1 MNDKRGGDDNI
12 HSWNIALKGEVT
24 EGEKALLDCIMRERR
39 KRVYASSI
47 GVRWADGMPLTLE
60 MIRSFFKGE
69 GNLVEML
76 EDLTA
81 KGYLH
86 IKRIEGSDIE
96 GYAVKTSRVS
106 WEINRILDPESKCVT
121 LTATDIS
128 HIGVAD
134 GDGIRRLTAR
144 EGLRMFG
151 YPEAYSLSSVEA
163 EYGMKKVYDLLGNT
177 VVVPAV
183 AMVADR
189 LLDVMVD

>member
-1 MNDKRGGDDNI
+1 M
-12 HSWNIALKGEVT
+12 
-24 EGEKALLDCIMRERR
+24 
-39 KRVYASSI
+39 
-47 GVRWADGMPLTLE
+47 
-60 MIRSFFKGE
+60 
-69 GNLVEML
+69 
-76 EDLTA
+76 
-81 KGYLH
+81 
-86 IKRIEGSDIE
+86 
-96 GYAVKTSRVS
+96 KTSRVS

-151 YPEAYSLSSVEA
+151 YPETYSLSSVEA
-163 EYGMKKVYDLLGNT
+163 EYGMKRVYDLLGNT

-189 LLDVMVD
+189 LLDTMVN